1 MYKITIKNYY
11 RSGVLVKDETTLY
24 HIPIQEGEK
33 DNVLTDPSVSC
44 DLGKTGTL
52 EFTIYPNHPYY
63 HAIAQMRTIMRVEYD
78 GDTIFRGRILTV
90 DNTMAGVKRIHC
102 EGDMAFLLDS
112 YQMGMK
118 KELRSD
124 TTLNAYIT
132 DILDEHNRQMM
143 ESGETDKCIYPGY
156 VPGNYPSFISNMQ
169 QIPNET
175 EPFGSDSTEQTM
187 SALESLTKEFGGF
200 FRTRYSDTDKK
211 SYLDWCRLWFREDL
225 ENGQPVSI
233 TQNIIDAQSNSE
245 VDNIF
250 TALIPI
256 GSNEGEDVFITG
268 YRTDIH
274 GDNNRILVPHIAQVY
289 SADELDTGYTT
300 KELYEKAVEQYGI
313 IYKTQK
319 FANADTPEKLWTY
332 ACDWIKNNY
341 VGGITSYDLTAI
353 DMHHVNKQVV
363 KYLAGDLIE
372 LTIHSDMT
380 ELDEYNP
387 DKQSNTV
394 YRTLLNAKYDLH
406 HPDKNSYTAGIPSDI
421 LNLEYG
427 TKSTSKSSANGGGG
441 GGKGAGGK
449 GGGSNRKKQEEE
461 EKRQAREKAQEA
473 LAWKLVWDETYN
485 NTEYNALKNMVGGA
499 AVKPALQTSQ
509 VIVKQIISNPEIDTK
524 EEVFEQTAMVLNG
537 QKRAATISASLA
549 APGMA
554 STLQKFMKMN
564 PTGRKL
570 LEMDEGYQRTVSSI
584 AINAGLKQVGV
595 SGKNKTAL
603 DNILDQAVGLGITAD
618 TPLDTATSMIK
629 NITDN
634 VTPPNIVASFGSVA
648 DANGNESGLIEAGKE
663 AVTNLV
669 MNGGGN
675 GGTGTVNVGKESA
688 ATDWLIQM
696 NQPLQWKDSQGT
708 VHTLP
713 SGTINAKDYSSLKE
727 ASGNP
732 IPSFTTQVGVFK
744 EAIASN
750 LSAINATIEDLSA
763 TKATVRTLN
772 ATIANIDN
780 LIATKVDAK
789 FSSTSGFTA
798 YYGSIKN
805 LAITEDATFRGKSIS
820 WIYSSSDRKY
830 YLGRNAS

>member
-24 HIPIQEGEK
+24 HIPIQEGEQ

-44 DLGKTGTL
+44 NLGKTGTL

-112 YQMGMK
+112 YQMGSK
-118 KELRSD
+118 KETRSEK
-124 TTLNAYIT
+124 TLNAYIT
-132 DILDEHNRQMM
+132 EVLQEHNDRVMG
-143 ESGETDKCIYPGY
+143 SGETDKCIYPGY
-156 VPGNYPSFISNMQ
+156 IPGNYPDTIRSYQ

-175 EPFGSDSTEQTM
+175 GLFGSDSAEQTLN
-187 SALESLTKEFGGF
+187 ALEDLTKEFGGF
-200 FRTRYSDTDKK
+200 FRTRYSDTDQK
-211 SYLDWCRLWFREDL
+211 SYLDWCRLWFREDP
-225 ENGQPVSI
+225 NSQPITI

-274 GDNNRILVPHIAQVY
+274 GDNNRILVPHITQVY
-289 SADELDTGYTT
+289 SEEELDSGYTT

-313 IYKTQK
+313 IYKVQK
-319 FANADTPEKLWTY
+319 FQNADTPYKLWDY

-341 VGGITSYDLTAI
+341 VGGITSYDLSAI
-353 DMHHVNKQVV
+353 DMHHVDRQVV
-363 KYLAGDLIE
+363 KYLAGDCID

-387 DKQSNTV
+387 DKYSNTV
-394 YRTLLNAKYDLH
+394 TRTLLDVKYDLH

-427 TKSTSKSSANGGGG
+427 VKSTSKSSASGGGG

-449 GGGSNRKKQEEE
+449 GGSSNRKKQEEE

-485 NTEYNALKNMVGGA
+485 NTEYNVLKNMVGGA

-524 EEVFEQTAMVLNG
+524 EEVFEQTAIVLNG

-549 APGMA
+549 APGMGQ
-554 STLQKFMKMN
+554 TLQKFMKMN
-564 PTGRKL
+564 PAGRKL

-584 AINAGLKQVGV
+584 AINAVLKQVGV

-603 DNILDQAVGLGITAD
+603 DNILDQALELGITAD
-618 TPLDTATSMIK
+618 TPVDQATSMIK

-634 VTPPNIVASFGSVA
+634 VQFPNIVASFGSVA
-648 DANGNESGLIEAGKE
+648 DGNGNESGVIEAGKE
-663 AVTNLV
+663 AVTNLI

-675 GGTGTVNVGKESA
+675 GGTGTVNVGKENA
-688 ATDWLIQM
+688 ASDWLIQM
-696 NQPLQWKDSQGT
+696 NQPLQWKDGQGT

-744 EAIASN
+744 TAIAEN
-750 LSAINATIEDLSA
+750 LSAITATIEDLHA
-763 TKATVRTLN
+763 TQATVRTLN

-805 LAITEDATFRGKSIS
+805 LAITTDATFQGKSIR
-820 WIYSSSDRKY
+820 WIYSQTDRNY
-830 YLGRNAS
+830 YLGRSAV